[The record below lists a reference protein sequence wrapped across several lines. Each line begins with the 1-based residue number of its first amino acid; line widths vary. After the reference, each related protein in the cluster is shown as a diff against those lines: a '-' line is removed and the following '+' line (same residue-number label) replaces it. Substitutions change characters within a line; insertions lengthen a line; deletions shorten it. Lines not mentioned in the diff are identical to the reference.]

1 MAEIDKGLPNVKRP
15 DEEVA
20 EEVNVTEIDETPK
33 GPVEITEDEEGATV
47 DFDPMAMPLPTEVD
61 HFANLNELLP
71 EEDTDMIGSRL
82 QNDYMEYKTSRK
94 EWEQAYMTGLD
105 LLGFKYTNRTEPF
118 QGASGATHPVLAEA
132 VTQFQALAYKELL
145 PADGPV
151 RTMVMG
157 KSDPQK
163 EMQAQRVKNFMNY
176 QLMDQMKEYEP
187 DFDQMLF
194 YLPLAGS
201 TFKKVYYDDLLGRA
215 VSKFVPAD
223 DLVVPYTATS
233 LDDAEAVIHVVKM
246 SENDLR
252 KQMVSGFYSDIELT
266 KPTSATTNDLEQ
278 KEREVEGVT
287 KSQRVDPLYTI
298 LECHVNLDLEGFEDV
313 GPDGQPTGIK
323 LPYIVTIEEGSRK
336 VLSIRRNF
344 APNDPKKLKIQY
356 FVHFKFLPGLGFYG
370 LGLIHM
376 IGGLSRTATA
386 ALRQLLDA
394 GTLSNLP
401 AGFKQRGVRVKD
413 DAQNIQPGEF
423 KDVDTPGGNLKDAFV
438 FLPYKEP
445 SATLLQLMGIVVQAG
460 QRFASIADMQVGDGN
475 QQAAV
480 GTTVAL
486 LERGS
491 RVMSAIHKRLYV
503 GLKQEFKLLAKIF
516 GQSLPAEY
524 PYDVI
529 GASRN
534 IKQTDFDDRVDILP
548 VADPNIFSM
557 SQRVSLAQEQLRLA
571 MSNPQMHN
579 LYSAYRGMYEAI
591 GVKDI
596 DRILPPPP
604 PNQPKDPALEHIDAM
619 AQKPFQAFPG
629 QDHRA
634 HITAH
639 LNFMASNFVRNN
651 PSITAALEKNI
662 MEHIS
667 LMAQEQVMLEFPQ
680 EMQMLPQMQQAAVMN
695 PQVQQQMQQ
704 ITQKLE
710 ARKAILIAD
719 MTEEFMKEEKQIT
732 SQFDHDPLLKLKQRE
747 VDLKAMETERKMK
760 EDDARINLDKAKMVQ
775 AKDLT
780 EQKLEQNE
788 DLAKLRAD
796 TSIEK
801 SLMSMGSKL
810 ASDAAKTKDVEILKG
825 PKR

>member
-1 MAEIDKGLPNVKRP
+1 MADIDKALPNERP
-15 DEEVA
+15 EEEVA
-20 EEVNVTEIDETPK
+20 EEVNVEEFQDTGN
-33 GPVEITEDEEGATV
+33 GPVEITEDEEGATI
-47 DFDPMAMPLPTEVD
+47 DFDPSQVDMPEDGGD

-71 EEDTDMIGSRL
+71 EEDTSIIGNQL
-82 QNDYMEYKTSRK
+82 QSDYMEYKTSRA
-94 EWEQAYMTGLD
+94 EWERAYIVGLD

-132 VTQFQALAYKELL
+132 VTQFQSLAYKELL

-157 KSDPQK
+157 ATTPQK
-163 EMQAQRVKNFMNY
+163 EMQAQRVKNYMNY
-176 QLMDQMKEYEP
+176 QIMDQMKEYES

-194 YLPLAGS
+194 YLPLSGS

-223 DLVVPYTATS
+223 DLIVPYTATS

-252 KQMVSGFYSDIELT
+252 KQMYSGFYSDIELT
-266 KPTSATTNDLEQ
+266 KPTGTVTNELEE
-278 KEREVEGVT
+278 KEREVEGVS
-287 KSQRVDPLYTI
+287 KSQRIDPLYTL

-313 GPDGQPTGIK
+313 GNDGEPTGIK
-323 LPYIVTIEEGSRK
+323 LPYIVTVEEGSKK

-344 APNDPKKLKIQY
+344 AANDPKKNKIDY

-413 DAQNIQPGEF
+413 DAANIQPGEF

-445 SATLLQLMGIVVQAG
+445 SQTLLQLMGIVVQAG

-516 GQSLPAEY
+516 GESLPPEY

-529 GASRN
+529 GAARN
-534 IKQTDFDDRVDILP
+534 VKATDFDERVDVLP

-557 SQRVSLAQEQLRLA
+557 SQRISMAQTQLQLAQ
-571 MSNPQMHN
+571 SNPPMHN
-579 LYSAYRGMYEAI
+579 MYMAYRNMYAAI

-604 PNQPKDPALEHIDAM
+604 PSQPKDPALEHIDAM
-619 AQKPFQAFPG
+619 GQKSFQAFPG

-662 MEHIS
+662 MEHLS
-667 LMAQEQVMLEFPQ
+667 LMAQEQVQLEFPQ
-680 EMQMLPQMQQAAVMN
+680 EMQMLPQLQQAAAQN
-695 PQVQQQMQQ
+695 PQAQQQLQQ
-704 ITQKLE
+704 ISQKIE
-710 ARKAILIAD
+710 SRKALLIAD

-747 VDLKAMETERKMK
+747 VDLKAMDAERKAK
-760 EDDARINLDKAKMVQ
+760 EDEARLSLDKSKFLQGSQIDNAKLQ
-775 AKDLT
+775 
-780 EQKLEQNE
+780 QNE
-788 DLAKLRAD
+788 DLANLRAD
-796 TSIEK
+796 TAIEK
-801 SLMSMGSKL
+801 SMMSADVKL
-810 ASDAAKTKDVEILKG
+810 TSDAMKARDVNVLKG